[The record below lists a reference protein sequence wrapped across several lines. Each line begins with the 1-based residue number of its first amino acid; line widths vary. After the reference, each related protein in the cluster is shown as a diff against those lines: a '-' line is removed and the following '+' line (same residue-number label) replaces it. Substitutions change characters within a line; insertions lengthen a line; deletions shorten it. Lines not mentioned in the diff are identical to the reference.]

1 MEAENPE
8 ASAAEEKEGERNGF
22 VAVGLGSSP
31 PLRSFRDVA
40 VSAARCGHCRQ
51 FLQEICDASEIKL
64 IITYPNATADSDADS
79 DGFRHRG
86 SNLPHRSSPED
97 LLDKDFPLILELRD
111 NNLTISDRDPISNGN
126 TDSAVELKRAALAA
140 ANRSYAPYSLCPSGV
155 SLVVVKKMIVV
166 GYGKEVGVLESLNF

>member
-1 MEAENPE
+1 METLGGGGGESGGE
-8 ASAAEEKEGERNGF
+8 CGGGKGRGEEWVRSRRTRIISATSQFPRRRRLRRTVWALPSIPPRDLRRVGDQTHNHLSERY
-22 VAVGLGSSP
+22 
-31 PLRSFRDVA
+31 RRFR
-40 VSAARCGHCRQ
+40 R
-51 FLQEICDASEIKL
+51 
-64 IITYPNATADSDADS
+64 
-79 DGFRHRG
+79 RG